1 MMENV
6 LNLAVELLKATNSK
20 MDMLTGEV
28 QSLKQ
33 EIKEKGLQVSKTSYV
48 STKELANYAG
58 CSDKTI
64 LKWINEE
71 RFPASCLFKRKR
83 GSYFVYKFKTI
94 PAQNIVDK
102 LIANG

>member
-1 MMENV
+1 MEENI
-6 LNLAVELLKATNSK
+6 LSLAVELLKATNSK
-20 MDMLTGEV
+20 MEILTGEV
-28 QSLKQ
+28 QSLKN
-33 EIKEKGLQVSKTSYV
+33 EIKNKGLQISKTNYV
-48 STKELANYAG
+48 STKELAHYAG

-71 RFPASCLFKRKR
+71 RFPASVINKRKR
-83 GSYFVYKFKTI
+83 GNYFVYKLKTI

>member
-71 RFPASCLFKRKR
+71 YETAFTATAIYKLLNKIGLEFQNGKGYVLR
-83 GSYFVYKFKTI
+83 G
-94 PAQNIVDK
+94 
-102 LIANG
+102 